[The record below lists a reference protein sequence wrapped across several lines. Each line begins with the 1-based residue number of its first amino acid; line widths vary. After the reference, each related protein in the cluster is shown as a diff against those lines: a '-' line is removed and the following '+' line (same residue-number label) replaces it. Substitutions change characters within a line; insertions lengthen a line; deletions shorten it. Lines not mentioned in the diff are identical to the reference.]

1 MKSIVYTFFVA
12 VIAFL
17 MVTPATFADDF
28 VTSSPGVVLAGMGGA
43 GMGGSGMGGSG
54 MGGSGMM
61 GGGQGMSDL
70 WNALSRMWG
79 NPNKYDHKSN
89 STERLRSEI
98 REKRQ
103 ELRSMVQSSNPDRS
117 AIDQKIR
124 ELGRL
129 ESELYDR

>member
-1 MKSIVYTFFVA
+1 MRSIVYTFFGV
-12 VIAFL
+12 VIALL

-28 VTSSPGVVLAGMGGA
+28 VTSSPGVVLVGMGG
-43 GMGGSGMGGSG
+43 GG

-70 WNALSRMWG
+70 WNALSRMWE
-79 NPNKYDHKSN
+79 NPNQYDHGSS
-89 STERLRSEI
+89 STKRLRSEI

-124 ELGRL
+124 ELDRL
-129 ESELYDR
+129 EFKLYDR

>member
-1 MKSIVYTFFVA
+1 MRLIMYIFLGA
-12 VIAFL
+12 VLAL
-17 MVTPATFADDF
+17 WTTTPI
-28 VTSSPGVVLAGMGGA
+28 TSAQEFSKAMPGVVLA

-79 NPNKYDHKSN
+79 SENPNSFDHRSN

-124 ELGRL
+124 ELDRL

>member
-1 MKSIVYTFFVA
+1 MRSIVYTFFVV

-17 MVTPATFADDF
+17 MVTPATFAGDF
-28 VTSSPGVVLAGMGGA
+28 VTSSPGVVLVGMD
-43 GMGGSGMGGSG
+43 GSGMGGSG
-54 MGGSGMM
+54 MGGSSMM

-70 WNALSRMWG
+70 WNALSGMWN
-79 NPNKYDHKSN
+79 NPNQYDHRSS

-124 ELGRL
+124 ELDRL